1 MAKQTAI
8 EWFIEAI
15 GYKQEPDR
23 TTIINIHPD
32 CDVSD
37 LIKQAKQM
45 EKEQIIDAML
55 YALDED
61 GHTGEWK
68 LNFVN
73 NYYNQILNHKK

>member
-1 MAKQTAI
+1 
-8 EWFIEAI
+8 
-15 GYKQEPDR
+15 
-23 TTIINIHPD
+23 
-32 CDVSD
+32 
-37 LIKQAKQM
+37 M

>member
-1 MAKQTAI
+1 MAQQTAM
-8 EWFIEAI
+8 
-15 GYKQEPDR
+15 Q
-23 TTIINIHPD
+23 H
-32 CDVSD
+32 
-37 LIKQAKQM
+37 LIKWLEAGWKDEDVESIIKKCNQLLEI

-73 NYYNQILNHKK
+73 NYYNQILNQKK